1 VTYIKPTEKIQI
13 GRYAIEVLSYPNK
26 HKEIWIQS
34 ESGEAGGFDYTKFED
49 AIDVFFQ
56 ENL

>member
-1 VTYIKPTEKIQI
+1 MTYIKPVGKIRVGKYQ
-13 GRYAIEVLSYPNK
+13 IEVLEYPNN

-49 AIDVFFQ
+49 AITIFFQ
-56 ENL
+56 ENF